1 MGMELDSY
9 RKLAP
14 NVELA
19 KRLKLLVWIV
29 SALVLGLVAA
39 MRPIRPWFLSLL
51 EKPEGLSLPFLPP
64 FHAALNA
71 FAAFGLVMAVRA
83 IKKRRASG
91 INRFPRIHTLSRCD
105 QVSPPLSVM
114 KPE

>member
-1 MGMELDSY
+1 MELDSY

-14 NVELA
+14 NAELA

-51 EKPEGLSLPFLPP
+51 EKPEGLSLPFSPSLSCEQCLCGFRIGDGGPRDQKTTGFSAPQMDFLCLGVFITVLDFLLLPP
-64 FHAALNA
+64 YDF
-71 FAAFGLVMAVRA
+71 
-83 IKKRRASG
+83 
-91 INRFPRIHTLSRCD
+91 
-105 QVSPPLSVM
+105 
-114 KPE
+114 